1 MIKLSIIIPVYN
13 VERYMERCLQFV
25 DSQTLHDIEVILV
38 DDHGQDDSMSIA
50 KETIQQHTRKDIH
63 YVFAQTLT
71 NSGPATA
78 RNIGIQTAK
87 GEYIAFLDS
96 DDWIEPEMY
105 ETLYS
110 NAKRYKADL
119 SCCNLVQ
126 DFEDN
131 RPSKVLKNPLVEN
144 GDFNEAAKKHFLTT
158 YVSCFTSFI
167 YRRAWLLENEIFFT
181 KTKSAE
187 DSSFLACCILA
198 AERIAQKN
206 APYYHY
212 VIHSG
217 SLTQRKVWKGREKR
231 KAFAEMIDF
240 AKRKKLLRTYWLQVF
255 YVYVKKALIV
265 PVYEMIR

>member
-1 MIKLSIIIPVYN
+1 MIKVSFIVPVYN
-13 VERYMERCLQFV
+13 VAPYIRDCLNSIHTQLLKDV
-25 DSQTLHDIEVILV
+25 EIILV
-38 DDHGQDDSMSIA
+38 DDHGNDDSMVIA
-50 KETIQQHTRKDIH
+50 RQFIQANNLQDSWHVIATP
-63 YVFAQTLT
+63 T
-71 NSGPATA
+71 NSGPAVA
-78 RNIGIQTAK
+78 RNMGIQAAR

-144 GDFNEAAKKHFLTT
+144 GNFNEAAKKHFLTT

-231 KAFAEMIDF
+231 KAFAAMIDF